1 MRYTSE
7 TISNRNFEITVS
19 GADTNTVAAAGLKYM
34 DRQDW
39 LVYVAGAS
47 EKGLDKRKTAD
58 IINGWIAKYLRECE
72 VTIDCLSEGTKTG
85 STESE
90 AEKEK
95 LDSIL
100 ARWKQIQQLCETAVN
115 AVNAIAQ

>member
-1 MRYTSE
+1 
-7 TISNRNFEITVS
+7 
-19 GADTNTVAAAGLKYM
+19 M

-39 LVYVAGAS
+39 REYVAGAS
-47 EKGLDKRKTAD
+47 EKGLDARKTAD
-58 IINGWIAKYLRECE
+58 IIGGWVAKYLQECE
-72 VTIDCLSEGTKTG
+72 VTINCLSEG